1 MQSDTVHTSA
11 GPAVVVTERP
21 LPIAHHFASWSVQNE
36 AARLGMWMFLSTE
49 VLLFAG
55 LFLLYAGYR
64 YLFPAAWIAGSAS
77 LDLPL
82 GLVNTLVL
90 ISSSLTVALAVDA
103 AKQGANRR
111 AFWLLVFTLVC
122 AVAFM
127 VIKGIEYQHKF
138 HVGTL
143 PGIHYTNTEMTMPGI
158 SLFYSVYFAAT
169 GFHAFHVIVGASV
182 LLYLTVRAWKGHFHA
197 NNYVAMELGGLLW
210 HLIDLV
216 WIFLFPLLYLV

>member
-1 MQSDTVHTSA
+1 MQSD
-11 GPAVVVTERP
+11 VVTHETGPVVPAREVP
-21 LPIAHHFASWSVQNE
+21 LAHHFASWRVQNE
-36 AARLGMWMFLSTE
+36 AARLGMWMFLATE

-55 LFLLYAGYR
+55 LFLFYAGYR
-64 YLFPAAWIAGSAS
+64 YYFPEAWAAAS
-77 LDLPL
+77 SKLDLTL

-90 ISSSLTVALAVDA
+90 ITSSLTVALAVDA

-111 AFWLLVFTLVC
+111 AFWLLVFTLAC

-127 VIKGIEYQHKF
+127 AIKGVEYAHKF
-138 HVGTL
+138 HEGTL
-143 PGIHYTNTEMTMPGI
+143 PGPHYTNTEVLLPGI
-158 SLFYSVYFAAT
+158 SLFYAVYFLMT
-169 GFHAFHVIVGASV
+169 GFHAFHVVVGASV
-182 LLYLTVRAWKGHFHA
+182 LLYLTIRAWKGHFHA